1 MELVRI
7 IEKDDKTARDK
18 IKKIYGNDCLIVSS
32 SRIKNKSE
40 LVIAIDLDN
49 QVDNIFLQ
57 KNKKQSPFDLNKLT
71 NTNAQDNN
79 DNRYLNSS
87 ELFEK
92 QKANQLASD
101 IKEEILALREEFDR
115 FKRNFSSDEK
125 YLPENIADRLKNF
138 DLPFTL
144 YKMIE
149 DEILETKNIKIASK
163 NLEAIIKKNIHF
175 SNIDYPLAKKIVF
188 YGPSG
193 SGKTTLLRT
202 INGLENLSGGE
213 IYFDNQKVN
222 NNTILEVQK
231 KTGMIFQEFN
241 LVNNLSA
248 INNVLTGLLNSS
260 NKFLSLFY
268 LFKKDQKIEAL
279 KSLKTVGLLEKS
291 YNRSD
296 ELSGGQRQRV
306 GIARAIIKRP
316 LLLLADEPVASLDPK
331 AANLILSLLKK
342 INKEFGTT
350 ILCNLHQVDLAKKY
364 SDRLVGLLDGKI
376 IFDEK
381 SENINKSN
389 LEKIYV

>member
-1 MELVRI
+1 MLEINDL
-7 IEKDDKTARDK
+7 KKTFENGCPALKGVNLK
-18 IKKIYGNDCLIVSS
+18 INKGEFVS
-32 SRIKNKSE
+32 
-40 LVIAIDLDN
+40 
-49 QVDNIFLQ
+49 
-57 KNKKQSPFDLNKLT
+57 
-71 NTNAQDNN
+71 
-79 DNRYLNSS
+79 
-87 ELFEK
+87 
-92 QKANQLASD
+92 
-101 IKEEILALREEFDR
+101 IL
-115 FKRNFSSDEK
+115 
-125 YLPENIADRLKNF
+125 
-138 DLPFTL
+138 
-144 YKMIE
+144 
-149 DEILETKNIKIASK
+149 
-163 NLEAIIKKNIHF
+163 
-175 SNIDYPLAKKIVF
+175 
-188 YGPSG
+188 GPSG

-202 INGLENLSGGE
+202 INGLETSSGGE

-222 NNTILEVQK
+222 NNNILEVQK

-331 AANLILSLLKK
+331 AANLILLLLKK

-389 LEKIYV
+389 LEKIYA

>member
-1 MELVRI
+1 MLEINNL
-7 IEKDDKTARDK
+7 KKTFDNGSPALKGVNLK
-18 IKKIYGNDCLIVSS
+18 INKGEFVS
-32 SRIKNKSE
+32 
-40 LVIAIDLDN
+40 
-49 QVDNIFLQ
+49 
-57 KNKKQSPFDLNKLT
+57 
-71 NTNAQDNN
+71 
-79 DNRYLNSS
+79 
-87 ELFEK
+87 
-92 QKANQLASD
+92 
-101 IKEEILALREEFDR
+101 IL
-115 FKRNFSSDEK
+115 
-125 YLPENIADRLKNF
+125 
-138 DLPFTL
+138 
-144 YKMIE
+144 
-149 DEILETKNIKIASK
+149 
-163 NLEAIIKKNIHF
+163 
-175 SNIDYPLAKKIVF
+175 
-188 YGPSG
+188 GPSG

-202 INGLENLSGGE
+202 INGLETSSGGE
-213 IYFDNQKVN
+213 IYFNNKKIDN
-222 NNTILEVQK
+222 NNIPEVQK

-248 INNVLTGLLNSS
+248 INNVLTGLLNTS

-331 AANLILSLLKK
+331 AANLILSLLKE

-376 IFDEK
+376 IFNEK
-381 SENINKSN
+381 SENISKSN

>member
-1 MELVRI
+1 MRASKKLYQNLQKQYSKRI
-7 IEKDDKTARDK
+7 NLDLKR
-18 IKKIYGNDCLIVSS
+18 IKKVLSILHDPQDELNNVINVIGSDG
-32 SRIKNKSE
+32 KNS
-40 LVIAIDLDN
+40 
-49 QVDNIFLQ
+49 FLTSL
-57 KNKKQSPFDLNKLT
+57 KYFLEADNKKVNT
-71 NTNAQDNN
+71 NTIPD
-79 DNRYLNSS
+79 
-87 ELFEK
+87 
-92 QKANQLASD
+92 
-101 IKEEILALREEFDR
+101 
-115 FKRNFSSDEK
+115 
-125 YLPENIADRLKNF
+125 
-138 DLPFTL
+138 
-144 YKMIE
+144 
-149 DEILETKNIKIASK
+149 
-163 NLEAIIKKNIHF
+163 
-175 SNIDYPLAKKIVF
+175 
-188 YGPSG
+188 
-193 SGKTTLLRT
+193 
-202 INGLENLSGGE
+202 
-213 IYFDNQKVN
+213 
-222 NNTILEVQK
+222 VQK

-248 INNVLTGLLNSS
+248 INNVLTGLLNTS

-268 LFKKDQKIEAL
+268 LFKKNQKIEAL
-279 KSLKTVGLLEKS
+279 KSLKTVGLLKKS